1 MAAPDSEIARFAA
14 AMGLTTAQAEAT
26 LRSLANLARATD
38 TTTNAQNVQTQ
49 SINNLTATQ
58 QRYVSTINGA
68 IGVAGNL
75 NSTLLSMADS
85 MAASNSVFSQIKP
98 SLNFL
103 STTVSQL
110 GKAIPSV
117 MTTIGTGLGAFF
129 GGPGG
134 AAVGNKL
141 GSLVGGVIEGAFDT
155 IINSGA
161 KAVAELYLDQGE
173 KIMNAFNMLS
183 STGVTFGASLQN
195 MSRVVN
201 STGVPLEM
209 LAKIAQQNAENL
221 AVLGGGVSGA
231 LERVAKAARND
242 LGPQLVTLYGGFA
255 NLGDE
260 LTDYLAMQQRIGVQ
274 ENLLSSENIEGT
286 RNYLYVLKNI
296 SDLTGKNAKQLKNEI
311 EQRNRN
317 VAAQNFMN
325 SLDAKGRAQYLAMM
339 AQVPKGMEGVMQDII
354 MAAARGQEAV
364 STDYLRISTM
374 MPEVTQAMTR
384 MAGGLGKSN
393 EEFVKI
399 MDESGKSLVKSGQ
412 MYSKEYDPLF
422 FLKEQGRLSS
432 GIIETTNTI
441 LTDINSNAGRL
452 QKLGE
457 TLGKLLEETNNLMD
471 KPTDFAT
478 SVAAVADA
486 QAKLGKSL
494 NDLMTGTDKVK
505 GKFSDFA
512 DVAKGLVDKTKSY
525 VDGLDSIVAK
535 ILGYQKDLEKPTLK
549 LNTLTEEEFRA
560 AQANPLIRAQL
571 LANKELEL
579 AQTRIQV
586 LENKLLTS
594 GDLSRDESK
603 ELETQRARLETTEK
617 RLQEIQKRIQNSQNN
632 KESSNSDT
640 SKDQTPDS
648 GTQSSVSPTISNS
661 PGGESQSY
669 AMFERALRE
678 QTIALTNLAESV
690 TSQGEQIYRAVNRM
704 A

>member
-117 MTTIGTGLGAFF
+117 MTTIGTGIGAFF

-155 IINSGA
+155 LNSAA
-161 KAVAELYLDQGE
+161 KSVAELYLDQGE
-173 KIMNAFNMLS
+173 KVMNAFNMLS

-325 SLDAKGRAQYLAMM
+325 SLDAKGHAQYLAMM

-432 GIIETTNTI
+432 GIIETTNKI

-452 QKLGE
+452 QNLGE
-457 TLGKLLEETNNLMD
+457 TLGKLLEETKNLKD

-535 ILGYQKDLEKPTLK
+535 ILGYKPEMEKKDERGRGGYEFSQRLRSAIQTEELALREFELQKIKAERELAIEQSRGNTGSVNILKNQISELEEY
-549 LNTLTEEEFRA
+549 LTESREKLRE
-560 AQANPLIRAQL
+560 L
-571 LANKELEL
+571 KEKRD
-579 AQTRIQV
+579 QSQKSTQG
-586 LENKLLTS
+586 NTS
-594 GDLSRDESK
+594 GN
-603 ELETQRARLETTEK
+603 TTG
-617 RLQEIQKRIQNSQNN
+617 
-632 KESSNSDT
+632 SSSSTNT
-640 SKDQTPDS
+640 V
-648 GTQSSVSPTISNS
+648 SSVSPTIGNS
-661 PGGESQSY
+661 PEGESQAY
-669 AMFERALRE
+669 ARFERAIQE
-678 QTIALTNLAESV
+678 QNTVLTRLAESV
-690 TSQGEQIYRAVNRM
+690 MYQGDQIRRTADRM

>member
-26 LRSLANLARATD
+26 IRSLANLARATD

-49 SINNLTATQ
+49 SISNLTATQ

-68 IGVAGNL
+68 IGIAGNL

-98 SLNFL
+98 ALNFL
-103 STTVSQL
+103 STTASTV
-110 GKAIPSV
+110 GKFIPNV

-141 GSLVGGVIEGAFDT
+141 GELVGGVIGGAFGT
-155 IINSGA
+155 LNEGA

-173 KIMNAFNMLS
+173 KVMNAFNMLS

-260 LTDYLAMQQRIGVQ
+260 LAEYLAMQQRIGVQ

-325 SLDAKGRAQYLAMM
+325 SLDEKGRTQYLAMM

-364 STDYLRISTM
+364 STDYLRISTT
-374 MPEVTQAMTR
+374 MPGIAQAMTR
-384 MAGGLGKSN
+384 MASGLGKSN

-412 MYSKEYDPLF
+412 TYSKEYDPLF

-432 GIIETTNTI
+432 GIIETANTI

-457 TLGKLLEETNNLMD
+457 TLGKLLEETKNLKD
-471 KPTDFAT
+471 KPTDFAE
-478 SVAAVADA
+478 SVASVADA
-486 QAKLGKSL
+486 QAKLGVSL
-494 NDLMTGTDKVK
+494 NNLMTGTKDVV

-512 DVAKGLVDKTKSY
+512 QVAGKLVSTTQGY
-525 VDGLDSIVAK
+525 VDGLDSIVQR
-535 ILGYQKDLEKPTLK
+535 ILGYKKDLNRPTQN
-549 LNTLTEEEFRA
+549 LNPLSEEDFRA
-560 AQANPLIRAQL
+560 AQENPLLHAQMV
-571 LANKELEL
+571 AYKELEL

-603 ELETQRARLETTEK
+603 ELETQRARLETTER
-617 RLQEIQKRIQNSQNN
+617 RLQEIQKRIQNSQNETTN
-632 KESSNSDT
+632 LSGNTSGSSPSNNA
-640 SKDQTPDS
+640 
-648 GTQSSVSPTISNS
+648 QSSMSPTISNS
-661 PGGESQSY
+661 PVDDSKSY
-669 AMFERALRE
+669 AMFERAIRE
-678 QTIALTNLAESV
+678 QTIVLSNLAESV
-690 TSQGEQIYRAVNRM
+690 TSQGGQIKRAVDRM
-704 A
+704 TA